1 MTLEDNTPL
10 NKQRKYK
17 ARTIYLEFIHENTL
31 FALFVLIKFKSI
43 LLLLSVSHI

>member
-31 FALFVLIKFKSI
+31 FALFVLSKNLNLYFSY
-43 LLLLSVSHI
+43 